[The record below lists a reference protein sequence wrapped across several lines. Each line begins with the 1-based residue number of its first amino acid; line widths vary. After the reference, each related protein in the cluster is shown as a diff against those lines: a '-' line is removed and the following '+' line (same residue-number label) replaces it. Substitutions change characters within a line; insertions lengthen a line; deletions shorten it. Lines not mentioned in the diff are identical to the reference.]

1 MKRRVIAF
9 DLDNT
14 LADSKS
20 PITEQ
25 MADLL
30 NGLLKRFQVCAISG
44 DSGRGNDYPVNAMGV
59 DCLEVSNWQD
69 TALVI
74 QTILV

>member
-1 MKRRVIAF
+1 MDVGAPATSDGSVDF
-9 DLDNT
+9 
-14 LADSKS
+14 
-20 PITEQ
+20 P
-25 MADLL
+25 LL